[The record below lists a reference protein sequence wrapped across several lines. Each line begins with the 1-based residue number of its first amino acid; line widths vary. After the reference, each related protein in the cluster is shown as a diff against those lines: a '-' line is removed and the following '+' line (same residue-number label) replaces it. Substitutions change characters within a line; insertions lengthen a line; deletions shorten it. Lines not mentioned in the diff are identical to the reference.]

1 MRRRQ
6 FFGACARA
14 GATVAAASAA
24 GAAVSAA
31 TCFADSD
38 AAQATANAAP
48 PFKLSVMLWTVYE
61 KLPFDQRLEK
71 VAEAGYHAV
80 ELVNEY
86 KNFSKEDY
94 AKFRAK
100 KRELNLTVDATS
112 GISHSLCD
120 SSQRD
125 AFLDEVRAKLPVL
138 EELECNK
145 LIILSGDKVPGQ
157 SPQQMHENCIEGL
170 KRAADIAAAKNV
182 GILLE
187 NIDPEE
193 NPKYFLTSVS
203 EGFEIVRSVGAPNL
217 QFLYDFFHDQ
227 IAEGNLLA
235 KLEKNLDL
243 IGVVHIADVPGRHDP
258 GTGEINYPN
267 IFRKLGQLGFNGYV
281 AMEFIPEGETVAAL
295 RAAREMAMKYGSAQ
309 RNQSAQFI
317 SPGGP
322 MQRRELF
329 RLLGAGAALP
339 VFDSNLLAA
348 FQDAH
353 PKSTYTLRTLNPHQN
368 ATLVTMTDLII
379 PETDTPGAKAVRV
392 NEFIDLIL
400 TEWAHEDERKTFL
413 AGLDDVDRRSNAIFG
428 KNFIDVTPAEQ
439 EILLRELDQ
448 RYAMDREDRAA
459 HPFVRRAHNA
469 AYR

>member
-6 FFGACARA
+6 FFGACA
-14 GATVAAASAA
+14 GAAAATTAASAA
-24 GAAVSAA
+24 TAVPAA
-31 TCFADSD
+31 TCLAASD
-38 AAQATANAAP
+38 TAQATVNGTP
-48 PFKLSVMLWTVYE
+48 PFKLSVMLWTVYG

-80 ELVNEY
+80 ELVEEY
-86 KNFSKEDY
+86 KNFTKEDY
-94 AKFRAK
+94 ARFRAK
-100 KRELNLTVDATS
+100 KRDLHLTVDASS

-120 SSQRD
+120 ASQRD

-145 LIILSGDKVPGQ
+145 LIILSGDKVLGQ
-157 SPQQMHENCIEGL
+157 SPQQMDDNCIKSL
-170 KRAADIAAAKNV
+170 KPAADITAAKNV
-182 GILLE
+182 GLLLE

-203 EGFEIVRSVGAPNL
+203 EGFDIVRSVGAPNV

-235 KLEKNLDL
+235 KLEKNLNL

-295 RAAREMAMKYGSAQ
+295 RAAREMATKYGSAQ

-317 SPGGP
+317 NH
-322 MQRRELF
+322 RR
-329 RLLGAGAALP
+329 
-339 VFDSNLLAA
+339 
-348 FQDAH
+348 
-353 PKSTYTLRTLNPHQN
+353 PH
-368 ATLVTMTDLII
+368 AS
-379 PETDTPGAKAVRV
+379 A
-392 NEFIDLIL
+392 
-400 TEWAHEDERKTFL
+400 
-413 AGLDDVDRRSNAIFG
+413 
-428 KNFIDVTPAEQ
+428 
-439 EILLRELDQ
+439 
-448 RYAMDREDRAA
+448 
-459 HPFVRRAHNA
+459 
-469 AYR
+469 

>member
-6 FFGACARA
+6 FFGACAQA
-14 GATVAAASAA
+14 GAAVAAASAA
-24 GAAVSAA
+24 GAAGSAA
-31 TCFADSD
+31 TCFADSE
-38 AAQATANAAP
+38 AGQATANAAP

-61 KLPFDQRLEK
+61 KLPFDQRIEK

-80 ELVNEY
+80 ELVNEH

-100 KRELNLTVDATS
+100 KSELHLTVDATS

-125 AFLDEVRAKLPVL
+125 AFLNEVRAKLPVL

-145 LIILSGDKVPGQ
+145 LIVLSGNKVPGQ
-157 SPQQMHENCIEGL
+157 TPQQMHENCIEGL
-170 KRAADIAAAKNV
+170 KRAADITAAKNV
-182 GILLE
+182 GLLLE

-203 EGFEIVRSVGAPNL
+203 EGFEIVRSIGASNV

-295 RAAREMAMKYGSAQ
+295 RAAREMAIKYGTAQ
-309 RNQSAQFI
+309 RNQSAQSI
-317 SPGGP
+317 NPGRP
-322 MQRRELF
+322 H
-329 RLLGAGAALP
+329 AA
-339 VFDSNLLAA
+339 A
-348 FQDAH
+348 
-353 PKSTYTLRTLNPHQN
+353 
-368 ATLVTMTDLII
+368 
-379 PETDTPGAKAVRV
+379 
-392 NEFIDLIL
+392 
-400 TEWAHEDERKTFL
+400 
-413 AGLDDVDRRSNAIFG
+413 
-428 KNFIDVTPAEQ
+428 
-439 EILLRELDQ
+439 
-448 RYAMDREDRAA
+448 
-459 HPFVRRAHNA
+459 
-469 AYR
+469 

>member
-6 FFGACARA
+6 FFGACAGA
-14 GATVAAASAA
+14 GATVAAAATTAASAA
-24 GAAVSAA
+24 TSVSAA
-31 TCFADSD
+31 TYLADSD
-38 AAQATANAAP
+38 AAQASTNAIP

-61 KLPFDQRLEK
+61 KLPFDQRIEK
-71 VAEAGYHAV
+71 VAEAGYNAV

-86 KNFSKEDY
+86 KNFTKEDY

-100 KRELNLTVDATS
+100 KHELHLTVDATS

-120 SSQRD
+120 ASQRD

-157 SPQQMHENCIEGL
+157 TSEQMHDNCIESL

-182 GILLE
+182 GLLLE

-203 EGFEIVRSVGAPNL
+203 EGFEIVRSVHAPNV
-217 QFLYDFFHDQ
+217 QFLYDLFHDQ

-317 SPGGP
+317 SPG
-322 MQRRELF
+322 R
-329 RLLGAGAALP
+329 
-339 VFDSNLLAA
+339 
-348 FQDAH
+348 
-353 PKSTYTLRTLNPHQN
+353 PH
-368 ATLVTMTDLII
+368 AT
-379 PETDTPGAKAVRV
+379 A
-392 NEFIDLIL
+392 
-400 TEWAHEDERKTFL
+400 
-413 AGLDDVDRRSNAIFG
+413 
-428 KNFIDVTPAEQ
+428 
-439 EILLRELDQ
+439 
-448 RYAMDREDRAA
+448 
-459 HPFVRRAHNA
+459 
-469 AYR
+469 

>member
-14 GATVAAASAA
+14 GATVAGASAA
-24 GAAVSAA
+24 ASAA
-31 TCFADSD
+31 TCFADFD
-38 AAQATANAAP
+38 AGQATATAAP
-48 PFKLSVMLWTVYE
+48 PFRLSVMLWTVYD
-61 KLPFDQRLEK
+61 KLPFDQRIEK

-100 KRELNLTVDATS
+100 KSELRLTVDATS

-125 AFLDEVRAKLPVL
+125 AFLNEVRAKLPVL

-157 SPQQMHENCIEGL
+157 TPQQMHGNCIESL
-170 KRAADIAAAKNV
+170 KRAADIAATKNV
-182 GILLE
+182 GLLLE

-203 EGFEIVRSVGAPNL
+203 EGFEIVRSVGAPNV

-295 RAAREMAMKYGSAQ
+295 SAAREMAMKYGSAQ
-309 RNQSAQFI
+309 RNQSAQFTNH
-317 SPGGP
+317 G
-322 MQRRELF
+322 RR
-329 RLLGAGAALP
+329 
-339 VFDSNLLAA
+339 
-348 FQDAH
+348 H
-353 PKSTYTLRTLNPHQN
+353 
-368 ATLVTMTDLII
+368 AT
-379 PETDTPGAKAVRV
+379 A
-392 NEFIDLIL
+392 
-400 TEWAHEDERKTFL
+400 
-413 AGLDDVDRRSNAIFG
+413 
-428 KNFIDVTPAEQ
+428 
-439 EILLRELDQ
+439 
-448 RYAMDREDRAA
+448 
-459 HPFVRRAHNA
+459 
-469 AYR
+469 

>member
-6 FFGACARA
+6 FFGACAHA
-14 GATVAAASAA
+14 GATAAA
-24 GAAVSAA
+24 VTSAA
-31 TCFADSD
+31 TALSAATYLADSVTP
-38 AAQATANAAP
+38 QATANSAP

-61 KLPFDQRLEK
+61 KLPFDQRIEK

-86 KNFSKEDY
+86 KNFTKEDY
-94 AKFRAK
+94 ARFRAK
-100 KRELNLTVDATS
+100 KHELHLTVDATS
-112 GISHSLCD
+112 GISRSLCD
-120 SSQRD
+120 SSQRE

-157 SPQQMHENCIEGL
+157 SSQQMHQNCIESL
-170 KRAADIAAAKNV
+170 KRAAEIAAAKNV
-182 GILLE
+182 GLLLE

-203 EGFEIVRSVGAPNL
+203 EGFEIVRSVGAPNV

-267 IFRKLGQLGFNGYV
+267 IYRKLGQLGFNGYV

-295 RAAREMAMKYGSAQ
+295 RAAREMATKYGSVQ
-309 RNQSAQFI
+309 RNQSAQ
-317 SPGGP
+317 SVNH
-322 MQRRELF
+322 RR
-329 RLLGAGAALP
+329 
-339 VFDSNLLAA
+339 
-348 FQDAH
+348 
-353 PKSTYTLRTLNPHQN
+353 PH
-368 ATLVTMTDLII
+368 AS
-379 PETDTPGAKAVRV
+379 A
-392 NEFIDLIL
+392 
-400 TEWAHEDERKTFL
+400 
-413 AGLDDVDRRSNAIFG
+413 
-428 KNFIDVTPAEQ
+428 
-439 EILLRELDQ
+439 
-448 RYAMDREDRAA
+448 
-459 HPFVRRAHNA
+459 
-469 AYR
+469 

>member
-14 GATVAAASAA
+14 GATVAAAA
-24 GAAVSAA
+24 SAA
-31 TCFADSD
+31 TALSAATRLADSG
-38 AAQATANAAP
+38 ATQASPNATP

-61 KLPFDQRLEK
+61 KLPFDQRIEK
-71 VAEAGYHAV
+71 VAEAGYNAV

-86 KNFSKEDY
+86 KNFTKEDY
-94 AKFRAK
+94 ARFRAK
-100 KRELNLTVDATS
+100 KRELHLTVDATS
-112 GISHSLCD
+112 GIAHSLCD
-120 SSQRD
+120 ASQRG

-157 SPQQMHENCIEGL
+157 SPQQMHESCMEGL
-170 KRAADIAAAKNV
+170 KRAADIAATKNV
-182 GILLE
+182 GLLLE

-193 NPKYFLTSVS
+193 NPKYFLTSVA
-203 EGFEIVRSVGAPNL
+203 EGFQIIRSVGAPNV

-295 RAAREMAMKYGSAQ
+295 RAAREMAIKYGSTQ

-317 SPGGP
+317 NPG
-322 MQRRELF
+322 R
-329 RLLGAGAALP
+329 
-339 VFDSNLLAA
+339 
-348 FQDAH
+348 
-353 PKSTYTLRTLNPHQN
+353 PH
-368 ATLVTMTDLII
+368 AT
-379 PETDTPGAKAVRV
+379 A
-392 NEFIDLIL
+392 
-400 TEWAHEDERKTFL
+400 
-413 AGLDDVDRRSNAIFG
+413 
-428 KNFIDVTPAEQ
+428 
-439 EILLRELDQ
+439 
-448 RYAMDREDRAA
+448 
-459 HPFVRRAHNA
+459 
-469 AYR
+469 

>member
-6 FFGACARA
+6 FFGACAGA
-14 GATVAAASAA
+14 GATVAAASSA
-24 GAAVSAA
+24 GAVMSAA
-31 TCFADSD
+31 TGLADSD
-38 AAQATANAAP
+38 AAQGIAPGTP

-94 AKFRAK
+94 ARFRAK

-112 GISHSLCD
+112 GITHSLCD
-120 SSQRD
+120 ASQRD
-125 AFLDEVRAKLPVL
+125 ALLEEVRAKLPVL
-138 EELECNK
+138 EELESNK
-145 LIILSGDKVPGQ
+145 LIVLSGDKVPGQ
-157 SPQQMHENCIEGL
+157 SPQQMHDNCIEGL
-170 KRAADIAAAKNV
+170 KRAAEIAATRKV

-203 EGFEIVRSVGAPNL
+203 EGFQIVRSVGAPNL

-227 IAEGNLLA
+227 IAEGNLMA

-281 AMEFIPEGETVAAL
+281 AMEFIPEGETVSAL

-309 RNQSAQFI
+309 RNQSAQVVNQ
-317 SPGGP
+317 G
-322 MQRRELF
+322 RR
-329 RLLGAGAALP
+329 
-339 VFDSNLLAA
+339 
-348 FQDAH
+348 H
-353 PKSTYTLRTLNPHQN
+353 
-368 ATLVTMTDLII
+368 AT
-379 PETDTPGAKAVRV
+379 A
-392 NEFIDLIL
+392 
-400 TEWAHEDERKTFL
+400 
-413 AGLDDVDRRSNAIFG
+413 
-428 KNFIDVTPAEQ
+428 
-439 EILLRELDQ
+439 
-448 RYAMDREDRAA
+448 
-459 HPFVRRAHNA
+459 
-469 AYR
+469 

>member
-6 FFGACARA
+6 FFGACAQA
-14 GATVAAASAA
+14 GAAVAAASAA
-24 GAAVSAA
+24 GAAGSAA
-31 TCFADSD
+31 TCFADSE
-38 AAQATANAAP
+38 AGQATANAAP

-61 KLPFDQRLEK
+61 KLPFDQRIEK

-80 ELVNEY
+80 ELVNEH

-100 KRELNLTVDATS
+100 KSELHLTVDATS

-125 AFLDEVRAKLPVL
+125 AFLNEVRAKLPVL

-145 LIILSGDKVPGQ
+145 LIVLSGDKVPGQ
-157 SPQQMHENCIEGL
+157 TPQQMHENCIEGL
-170 KRAADIAAAKNV
+170 KRAADITAAKNV
-182 GILLE
+182 GLLLE

-203 EGFEIVRSVGAPNL
+203 EGFEIVRSIGASNV

-295 RAAREMAMKYGSAQ
+295 RAAREMAIKYGTAQ
-309 RNQSAQFI
+309 RNQSAQSI
-317 SPGGP
+317 NPGRP
-322 MQRRELF
+322 H
-329 RLLGAGAALP
+329 AA
-339 VFDSNLLAA
+339 A
-348 FQDAH
+348 
-353 PKSTYTLRTLNPHQN
+353 
-368 ATLVTMTDLII
+368 
-379 PETDTPGAKAVRV
+379 
-392 NEFIDLIL
+392 
-400 TEWAHEDERKTFL
+400 
-413 AGLDDVDRRSNAIFG
+413 
-428 KNFIDVTPAEQ
+428 
-439 EILLRELDQ
+439 
-448 RYAMDREDRAA
+448 
-459 HPFVRRAHNA
+459 
-469 AYR
+469 

>member
-14 GATVAAASAA
+14 GATVAAASSAS
-24 GAAVSAA
+24 AVMSAA
-31 TCFADSD
+31 TGLADSD
-38 AAQATANAAP
+38 AAQGIAPGTP

-71 VAEAGYHAV
+71 VAEAGYNAV

-86 KNFSKEDY
+86 KNFGNDDY

-100 KRELNLTVDATS
+100 KRELNLSVDATS
-112 GISHSLCD
+112 GITHSLCD
-120 SSQRD
+120 ASQRD
-125 AFLDEVRAKLPVL
+125 ALLEEVRAKLPVL

-145 LIILSGDKVPGQ
+145 LILLSGDKVPGQ
-157 SPQQMHENCIEGL
+157 SPQQMHDNCIEGL
-170 KRAADIAAAKNV
+170 KRAAEIAATRKV

-203 EGFEIVRSVGAPNL
+203 EGFQIVRSVGAPNV

-227 IAEGNLLA
+227 IAEGNLMA

-295 RAAREMAMKYGSAQ
+295 RGAREMAMKYGSAQ
-309 RNQSAQFI
+309 RNKSAQFI
-317 SPGGP
+317 KHG
-322 MQRRELF
+322 RR
-329 RLLGAGAALP
+329 
-339 VFDSNLLAA
+339 
-348 FQDAH
+348 H
-353 PKSTYTLRTLNPHQN
+353 
-368 ATLVTMTDLII
+368 AT
-379 PETDTPGAKAVRV
+379 A
-392 NEFIDLIL
+392 
-400 TEWAHEDERKTFL
+400 
-413 AGLDDVDRRSNAIFG
+413 
-428 KNFIDVTPAEQ
+428 
-439 EILLRELDQ
+439 
-448 RYAMDREDRAA
+448 
-459 HPFVRRAHNA
+459 
-469 AYR
+469 

>member
-6 FFGACARA
+6 FFGACAQA

-31 TCFADSD
+31 TCFADSE
-38 AAQATANAAP
+38 AGQATANAAP

-61 KLPFDQRLEK
+61 KLPFDQRIEK

-80 ELVNEY
+80 ELVNEH

-100 KRELNLTVDATS
+100 KSELRLTVDATS

-125 AFLDEVRAKLPVL
+125 AFLNEVRAKLPVL

-145 LIILSGDKVPGQ
+145 LIVLSGDKVPGQ
-157 SPQQMHENCIEGL
+157 TPQQMHENCIEGL
-170 KRAADIAAAKNV
+170 KRAADITAAKNV
-182 GILLE
+182 GLLLE

-203 EGFEIVRSVGAPNL
+203 EGFEIVRSVGAPNV

-295 RAAREMAMKYGSAQ
+295 RAAREMAIKYGTAQ
-309 RNQSAQFI
+309 RNQSAQSI
-317 SPGGP
+317 NPGRP
-322 MQRRELF
+322 H
-329 RLLGAGAALP
+329 AA
-339 VFDSNLLAA
+339 A
-348 FQDAH
+348 
-353 PKSTYTLRTLNPHQN
+353 
-368 ATLVTMTDLII
+368 
-379 PETDTPGAKAVRV
+379 
-392 NEFIDLIL
+392 
-400 TEWAHEDERKTFL
+400 
-413 AGLDDVDRRSNAIFG
+413 
-428 KNFIDVTPAEQ
+428 
-439 EILLRELDQ
+439 
-448 RYAMDREDRAA
+448 
-459 HPFVRRAHNA
+459 
-469 AYR
+469 

>member
-6 FFGACARA
+6 FFGACAQA
-14 GATVAAASAA
+14 GAAVAAASAA

-31 TCFADSD
+31 TCFADSE
-38 AAQATANAAP
+38 AGQATANAAP

-61 KLPFDQRLEK
+61 KLPFDQRIEK

-100 KRELNLTVDATS
+100 KSELHLTVDATS

-125 AFLDEVRAKLPVL
+125 AFLNEVRAKLPVL

-145 LIILSGDKVPGQ
+145 LIVLSGDKVPGQ
-157 SPQQMHENCIEGL
+157 TPQQMHENCIEGL
-170 KRAADIAAAKNV
+170 KRAADITAAKNV
-182 GILLE
+182 GLLLE

-203 EGFEIVRSVGAPNL
+203 EGFEIVRSIGASNV

-295 RAAREMAMKYGSAQ
+295 RAAREMAIKYGTAQ
-309 RNQSAQFI
+309 RNQSAQSI
-317 SPGGP
+317 NPGRP
-322 MQRRELF
+322 H
-329 RLLGAGAALP
+329 AA
-339 VFDSNLLAA
+339 A
-348 FQDAH
+348 
-353 PKSTYTLRTLNPHQN
+353 
-368 ATLVTMTDLII
+368 
-379 PETDTPGAKAVRV
+379 
-392 NEFIDLIL
+392 
-400 TEWAHEDERKTFL
+400 
-413 AGLDDVDRRSNAIFG
+413 
-428 KNFIDVTPAEQ
+428 
-439 EILLRELDQ
+439 
-448 RYAMDREDRAA
+448 
-459 HPFVRRAHNA
+459 
-469 AYR
+469 

>member
-6 FFGACARA
+6 FFGACA
-14 GATVAAASAA
+14 GAAT
-24 GAAVSAA
+24 AVSAA
-31 TCFADSD
+31 TCLGASD
-38 AAQATANAAP
+38 AAQATANGTP

-71 VAEAGYHAV
+71 VTEAGYHAV

-86 KNFSKEDY
+86 KNFTKEDY
-94 AKFRAK
+94 ARFRAK
-100 KRELNLTVDATS
+100 KRELHLTVDATS

-120 SSQRD
+120 ASQRD
-125 AFLDEVRAKLPVL
+125 AFLEEVRAKLPVL
-138 EELECNK
+138 EELESNK

-157 SPQQMHENCIEGL
+157 THQQMHEGCIESL
-170 KRAADIAAAKNV
+170 KRAADVVAAKNV
-182 GILLE
+182 GLLLE

-203 EGFEIVRSVGAPNL
+203 EGCQIVRSVGAPNV

-235 KLEKNLDL
+235 KLEKNIDL

-309 RNQSAQFI
+309 RNQSARFI
-317 SPGGP
+317 NPG
-322 MQRRELF
+322 R
-329 RLLGAGAALP
+329 
-339 VFDSNLLAA
+339 
-348 FQDAH
+348 H
-353 PKSTYTLRTLNPHQN
+353 H
-368 ATLVTMTDLII
+368 AT
-379 PETDTPGAKAVRV
+379 A
-392 NEFIDLIL
+392 
-400 TEWAHEDERKTFL
+400 
-413 AGLDDVDRRSNAIFG
+413 
-428 KNFIDVTPAEQ
+428 
-439 EILLRELDQ
+439 
-448 RYAMDREDRAA
+448 
-459 HPFVRRAHNA
+459 
-469 AYR
+469 

>member
-6 FFGACARA
+6 FFGACAGA

-24 GAAVSAA
+24 ASVA
-31 TCFADSD
+31 TCFADSK
-38 AAQATANAAP
+38 ATQATANDTP

-61 KLPFDQRLEK
+61 KLPFDQRIEK

-86 KNFSKEDY
+86 KNFSREDY
-94 AKFRAK
+94 AKFRTK
-100 KRELNLTVDATS
+100 KRELHLTVDATS

-125 AFLDEVRAKLPVL
+125 AFLNEVRAKLPVL

-157 SPQQMHENCIEGL
+157 TPQQMHENCIEGL
-170 KRAADIAAAKNV
+170 KRAADVAAAKNI
-182 GILLE
+182 GLLLE

-203 EGFEIVRSVGAPNL
+203 EGFQIVRSVSAPNV

-235 KLEKNLDL
+235 KLEKNVDL

-258 GTGEINYPN
+258 GSGEINYPN
-267 IFRKLGQLGFNGYV
+267 IYRKLGQLGFNGYV

-295 RAAREMAMKYGSAQ
+295 RAAREMAVKYGSAQ

-317 SPGGP
+317 SSG
-322 MQRRELF
+322 R
-329 RLLGAGAALP
+329 
-339 VFDSNLLAA
+339 
-348 FQDAH
+348 
-353 PKSTYTLRTLNPHQN
+353 PH
-368 ATLVTMTDLII
+368 AT
-379 PETDTPGAKAVRV
+379 A
-392 NEFIDLIL
+392 
-400 TEWAHEDERKTFL
+400 
-413 AGLDDVDRRSNAIFG
+413 
-428 KNFIDVTPAEQ
+428 
-439 EILLRELDQ
+439 
-448 RYAMDREDRAA
+448 
-459 HPFVRRAHNA
+459 
-469 AYR
+469 

>member
-6 FFGACARA
+6 FFGACAGA
-14 GATVAAASAA
+14 GACVATASSA
-24 GAAVSAA
+24 GAVMSAA
-31 TCFADSD
+31 TCLADSD
-38 AAQATANAAP
+38 AAQGIAPGTP

-71 VAEAGYHAV
+71 AAEAGYNAV

-94 AKFRAK
+94 ARFRAK

-112 GISHSLCD
+112 GITHSLCD
-120 SSQRD
+120 ASQRD
-125 AFLDEVRAKLPVL
+125 ALLEEVRAKLPVL
-138 EELECNK
+138 EELESNK
-145 LIILSGDKVPGQ
+145 LILLSGDKVPGQ
-157 SPQQMHENCIEGL
+157 SPRQMHDHCIEGL
-170 KRAADIAAAKNV
+170 KRAAEIAATRKV

-203 EGFEIVRSVGAPNL
+203 EGFQIVRSVGAPNL

-227 IAEGNLLA
+227 IAEGNLMA

-281 AMEFIPEGETVAAL
+281 AMEFIPEGETVSAL

-309 RNQSAQFI
+309 RNQSAQVVNQ
-317 SPGGP
+317 GG
-322 MQRRELF
+322 R
-329 RLLGAGAALP
+329 
-339 VFDSNLLAA
+339 
-348 FQDAH
+348 H
-353 PKSTYTLRTLNPHQN
+353 
-368 ATLVTMTDLII
+368 AT
-379 PETDTPGAKAVRV
+379 A
-392 NEFIDLIL
+392 
-400 TEWAHEDERKTFL
+400 
-413 AGLDDVDRRSNAIFG
+413 
-428 KNFIDVTPAEQ
+428 
-439 EILLRELDQ
+439 
-448 RYAMDREDRAA
+448 
-459 HPFVRRAHNA
+459 
-469 AYR
+469 

>member
-6 FFGACARA
+6 FFGACAAA

-24 GAAVSAA
+24 ASVA
-31 TCFADSD
+31 TCFADSK
-38 AAQATANAAP
+38 ATQATANDTP

-61 KLPFDQRLEK
+61 KLPFDQRIEK
-71 VAEAGYHAV
+71 VAEAGYHGV

-86 KNFSKEDY
+86 KNFTTENY

-100 KRELNLTVDATS
+100 KRELHLTVDATS

-125 AFLDEVRAKLPVL
+125 AFLNEVRAKLPVL

-157 SPQQMHENCIEGL
+157 TPQQMHENCIEGL

-182 GILLE
+182 GLLLE

-203 EGFEIVRSVGAPNL
+203 EGFQIVRSVSAPNV

-258 GTGEINYPN
+258 GSGEINYPN
-267 IFRKLGQLGFNGYV
+267 IYRKLGQLGFNGYV

-295 RAAREMAMKYGSAQ
+295 RAAREMAVKYGSAQ

-317 SPGGP
+317 NHG
-322 MQRRELF
+322 RR
-329 RLLGAGAALP
+329 
-339 VFDSNLLAA
+339 
-348 FQDAH
+348 H
-353 PKSTYTLRTLNPHQN
+353 
-368 ATLVTMTDLII
+368 AT
-379 PETDTPGAKAVRV
+379 A
-392 NEFIDLIL
+392 
-400 TEWAHEDERKTFL
+400 
-413 AGLDDVDRRSNAIFG
+413 
-428 KNFIDVTPAEQ
+428 
-439 EILLRELDQ
+439 
-448 RYAMDREDRAA
+448 
-459 HPFVRRAHNA
+459 
-469 AYR
+469 

>member
-6 FFGACARA
+6 FFGACAGAATATA
-14 GATVAAASAA
+14 GASFAATT
-24 GAAVSAA
+24 VSAA
-31 TCFADSD
+31 TSLADSD
-38 AAQATANAAP
+38 AAQATVNGTP
-48 PFKLSVMLWTVYE
+48 PFKLSVMLWTVYG

-80 ELVNEY
+80 ELVEEY
-86 KNFSKEDY
+86 KNFTTEDY
-94 AKFRAK
+94 TRFRAK

-125 AFLDEVRAKLPVL
+125 AFLQEVRAKLPVL

-157 SPQQMHENCIEGL
+157 SPQQMHANCIESL

-203 EGFEIVRSVGAPNL
+203 EGFEIVRSVGAPNV

-317 SPGGP
+317 SPG
-322 MQRRELF
+322 
-329 RLLGAGAALP
+329 RLHASA
-339 VFDSNLLAA
+339 
-348 FQDAH
+348 
-353 PKSTYTLRTLNPHQN
+353 
-368 ATLVTMTDLII
+368 
-379 PETDTPGAKAVRV
+379 
-392 NEFIDLIL
+392 
-400 TEWAHEDERKTFL
+400 
-413 AGLDDVDRRSNAIFG
+413 
-428 KNFIDVTPAEQ
+428 
-439 EILLRELDQ
+439 
-448 RYAMDREDRAA
+448 
-459 HPFVRRAHNA
+459 
-469 AYR
+469 

>member
-14 GATVAAASAA
+14 AAAVAAASAA
-24 GAAVSAA
+24 TAAGSAA
-31 TCFADSD
+31 TCLADSD
-38 AAQATANAAP
+38 AAQGAANGTP

-61 KLPFDQRLEK
+61 KLPFDQRIEK
-71 VAEAGYHAV
+71 VVEAGYHAV

-86 KNFSKEDY
+86 KNFTKEDY
-94 AKFRAK
+94 ARFRAK
-100 KRELNLTVDATS
+100 KRELHLTVDASS

-120 SSQRD
+120 ASQRD
-125 AFLDEVRAKLPVL
+125 AFLEEVRAKLPVL

-157 SPQQMHENCIEGL
+157 TPQQMHQNCIEGL

-182 GILLE
+182 GLLLE

-203 EGFEIVRSVGAPNL
+203 EGFEIVRSVRAPNV

-295 RAAREMAMKYGSAQ
+295 RAAREMATKYGSAQ

-317 SPGGP
+317 NH
-322 MQRRELF
+322 RR
-329 RLLGAGAALP
+329 
-339 VFDSNLLAA
+339 
-348 FQDAH
+348 
-353 PKSTYTLRTLNPHQN
+353 PH
-368 ATLVTMTDLII
+368 AS
-379 PETDTPGAKAVRV
+379 A
-392 NEFIDLIL
+392 
-400 TEWAHEDERKTFL
+400 
-413 AGLDDVDRRSNAIFG
+413 
-428 KNFIDVTPAEQ
+428 
-439 EILLRELDQ
+439 
-448 RYAMDREDRAA
+448 
-459 HPFVRRAHNA
+459 
-469 AYR
+469 

>member
-1 MRRRQ
+1 
-6 FFGACARA
+6 
-14 GATVAAASAA
+14 
-24 GAAVSAA
+24 
-31 TCFADSD
+31 
-38 AAQATANAAP
+38 
-48 PFKLSVMLWTVYE
+48 MLWTVYE
-61 KLPFDQRLEK
+61 KLPFDQRIEK

-86 KNFSKEDY
+86 KNFSREDY

-100 KRELNLTVDATS
+100 KRELHLTVDATS

-125 AFLDEVRAKLPVL
+125 AFLNEVRAKLPVL

-157 SPQQMHENCIEGL
+157 TLQQMHENCIEGL
-170 KRAADIAAAKNV
+170 KRAADVAAAKNI
-182 GILLE
+182 GLLLE

-203 EGFEIVRSVGAPNL
+203 EGFQIVRSVSAPNV

-258 GTGEINYPN
+258 GSGEINYPN
-267 IFRKLGQLGFNGYV
+267 IYRKLGQLGFNGYV

-295 RAAREMAMKYGSAQ
+295 RAAREMAVKYGSAQ

-317 SPGGP
+317 NHG
-322 MQRRELF
+322 RR
-329 RLLGAGAALP
+329 
-339 VFDSNLLAA
+339 
-348 FQDAH
+348 H
-353 PKSTYTLRTLNPHQN
+353 
-368 ATLVTMTDLII
+368 AT
-379 PETDTPGAKAVRV
+379 A
-392 NEFIDLIL
+392 
-400 TEWAHEDERKTFL
+400 
-413 AGLDDVDRRSNAIFG
+413 
-428 KNFIDVTPAEQ
+428 
-439 EILLRELDQ
+439 
-448 RYAMDREDRAA
+448 
-459 HPFVRRAHNA
+459 
-469 AYR
+469 